1 MDAHTDTSISPGST
15 IIKTITSFFRVE
27 LVFLSFSDGIHSKD
41 KKSFLHVDT
50 RSRARVMGF
59 VVFFWPFVD
68 GCTCLDRS
76 LADGL
81 FITIIKFRPV
91 TLVCEVDMRILRF
104 RLFSYGCASDLVT
117 GRGQ

>member
-1 MDAHTDTSISPGST
+1 MQMQLYHLDLRSL
-15 IIKTITSFFRVE
+15 KLFCLFFRVE
-27 LVFLSFSDGIHSKD
+27 LVFLLSFSDGIHSKD
-41 KKSFLHVDT
+41 KRRFLRADT
-50 RSRARVMGF
+50 RSRTRDMGF

-68 GCTCLDRS
+68 GCTCLDRN

-91 TLVCEVDMRILRF
+91 TLVCEVDMRIMRF
-104 RLFSYGCASDLVT
+104 RLFSYGRASDSAT